1 MSGSDN
7 YTESAPP
14 LGFDQSWINSQLASS
29 KSVDRLAAQIL
40 SQNTY
45 SHWTGE
51 GFGSVLANARNMAQR
66 LWNAGITRLE
76 DFGRRTT
83 YVDKGGYDENGNY
96 SSNWTPVTQFYNKSN
111 YIALGDQDYGISDDT
126 WAGTFAGDGSTAFKV
141 QFNELGMP
149 IFFSQY
155 GGSSSDWGT
164 FSKILSVASFIPVIG
179 PFAAAIN
186 AVGNAYNGNYTG
198 AVFSG
203 LSAAAGFAGE
213 ALSASNAADAAY
225 TADVANELGLTV
237 QQVQAMG
244 LAPAAGATAT
254 YAQILSNVKTVQQG
268 IAVIQAID
276 SKNFG
281 ALVGAVSGMAPQL
294 GITIPEDLLK
304 PIQVASIA
312 SSVSRGDWTS
322 ALSVAS
328 SLTGN
333 SNAKVA
339 EQASKIVDAAKKM
352 EKTGDPAAL
361 FGAFLGFA
369 KATDLSKNDFN
380 NVLKNSGYAK
390 LATDTDLNQIWNS
403 SDPSS
408 AFKEIVTN
416 DISET
421 YQNYLGRAPSQEE
434 LNNWYLSGGGLD
446 NTLSSIQNSPEAQ
459 SYYGSQW
466 HDWSEAQKI
475 LSSEGWGDT
484 APTLDFLVDYLAFND
499 NNLAGLFKKSLLQ
512 DFADKKYV
520 TADEVKAI
528 AAAEGYTLTDAELAS
543 YAGKKNEADAAA
555 AIQQYVDPKA
565 TTFEEA
571 KQFLLDNGYS
581 NPTAEEI
588 SAFAGMIPEA
598 TQKTAIAEYSEVKK
612 YDDEFGD
619 YQGAIDKAASRQDK
633 VSFAEAFAGAR
644 NLAALSGED
653 PKTATFSWTNP
664 NTGVTGVYKAN
675 TADEINAQL
684 AADQKRIDLM
694 PVYGGSQ
701 NTRTGTPTGAETVY
715 IDTKTGAVVNDDRVF
730 DEMGNVISGSIELA
744 DNDTK
749 VAALQTAI
757 GSSIRTALDIGA
769 GLIKGG
775 AGVIE
780 GAGTFAGLLGADMDN
795 VLRSTGKSAQE
806 AVQSFRSNEFKS
818 DQKLMNDAIKAA
830 GGEGNFAQAMETLIQ
845 FGTNPVQAA
854 AFIAEQGVSLLVGGG
869 AMTAARALGAGM
881 TVAEAASLTAN
892 AVLQGASVASETY
905 DEKKKQG
912 ATEDEAKNAARAAGG
927 LSGFVS
933 AVANKYI
940 PGAMSGEQMVAAQA
954 AASTALRTALK
965 GEMSS
970 ELVEETVGKVIQNVA
985 TGKAWDADLGTTAVQ
1000 ALIGSGVT
1008 TGLVHTT
1015 YSALDPIQGTPPSK
1029 FDGVTAQEFEAAVNG
1044 FSSQGYTPSI
1054 SELADIVSG
1063 APDASAKDI
1072 EALAKDYA
1080 DQRIVSTDEATQ
1092 MLADLGYENPTA
1104 EQIDQFVG
1112 TRSEADT
1119 QNAADQ
1125 WVNANTVSRD
1135 EARQQLID
1143 LGYSNPPDSLIDK
1156 LVGQYEES
1164 QLATKAEGL
1173 GVATKADIDA
1183 AIANIKLPTGM
1194 NKQDVADAIQ
1204 TYMDAHPGVTA
1215 AQIAEKITT
1224 ATAGLATPSDVQT
1237 AIDSALTA
1245 SEATQSAQLAAVQRS
1260 LSDEIQAAKDMG
1272 LQGDAALQAGLDSL
1286 ASKMGTNQADLLQQL
1301 GTSAADLKAQFAS
1314 DLAASQAAT
1323 ASEIA
1328 GTRTALEAAIAEA
1341 KASGLSGDAALKAA
1355 IESVAADQQTSSA
1368 ALLSKLGA
1376 TEASLK
1382 SEFSAGLAGVSAD
1395 VAATRTALEAAI
1407 AEAKASGLSG
1417 DAALKAAIESVAAD
1431 QQTSSADL
1439 LSKLGATEAS
1449 LKSEFS
1455 AGLAGVSQQ
1464 LADQYANMTAAQKA
1478 EVDARV
1484 RQGQDLQSAITTVQ
1498 STLQEQISGV
1508 DARLQEAI
1516 AINEAAGLSRDQAIS
1531 KAVDDVAAS
1540 VGTTRADLLSQMGA
1554 TEQSLLAK
1562 FQAGQE
1568 ETAGQ
1573 IAGLSQEMQAQYAA
1587 MTAAQ
1592 KAEVDARVQQGQTL
1606 QAAIDTVQQTL
1617 SGQVA
1622 GVESRLT
1629 DAIAA
1634 AEAMGLS
1641 RDQAI
1646 TAAVASVAADL
1657 GTTKDALLAQL
1668 GTTEQA
1674 LRAQFTSGLAGVS
1687 EQVRQQYESLTAA
1700 QKAEAD
1706 ARVAQGVTLEQ
1717 AIADAK
1723 QQTSTQ
1729 IADAESRITQA
1740 MASAEAAGLSRDQ
1753 ALSAAVDSVAAELGT
1768 TRTDL
1773 LAQMGTTEA
1782 NLLAKMQAGQAGLQ
1796 EQITGLGQSVDTR
1809 IAELMQQGASYQQ
1822 ATQQAFAEVN
1832 AKNQEL
1838 SGLLGTQGRA
1848 ANQTDIDALTQMLG
1862 GQRQVDLSYDVNGDR
1877 QITQADLD
1885 FLTNIVSTPNPEW
1898 RPATGSPWAATG
1910 LYGQIQANEWQR
1922 QADEKQ
1928 RQADEK
1934 QRQAAAKAAEEAR
1947 AARDAEAARQ
1957 AAIKGTAAQAQ
1968 QGTQNVLQQ
1977 LQTAYGAGAAPAAVP
1992 VVEAGPGFDLSNPLN
2007 TGFFSGFQSKKEQ
2020 QNQPQTTKIATGG
2033 YLDDLLAENMTADD
2047 LLNLLR

>member
-1 MSGSDN
+1 M
-7 YTESAPP
+7 
-14 LGFDQSWINSQLASS
+14 
-29 KSVDRLAAQIL
+29 
-40 SQNTY
+40 
-45 SHWTGE
+45 
-51 GFGSVLANARNMAQR
+51 
-66 LWNAGITRLE
+66 
-76 DFGRRTT
+76 
-83 YVDKGGYDENGNY
+83 
-96 SSNWTPVTQFYNKSN
+96 
-111 YIALGDQDYGISDDT
+111 
-126 WAGTFAGDGSTAFKV
+126 
-141 QFNELGMP
+141 
-149 IFFSQY
+149 
-155 GGSSSDWGT
+155 
-164 FSKILSVASFIPVIG
+164 
-179 PFAAAIN
+179 
-186 AVGNAYNGNYTG
+186 
-198 AVFSG
+198 
-203 LSAAAGFAGE
+203 
-213 ALSASNAADAAY
+213 
-225 TADVANELGLTV
+225 
-237 QQVQAMG
+237 
-244 LAPAAGATAT
+244 
-254 YAQILSNVKTVQQG
+254 
-268 IAVIQAID
+268 
-276 SKNFG
+276 
-281 ALVGAVSGMAPQL
+281 
-294 GITIPEDLLK
+294 
-304 PIQVASIA
+304 
-312 SSVSRGDWTS
+312 
-322 ALSVAS
+322 
-328 SLTGN
+328 
-333 SNAKVA
+333 
-339 EQASKIVDAAKKM
+339 
-352 EKTGDPAAL
+352 
-361 FGAFLGFA
+361 
-369 KATDLSKNDFN
+369 
-380 NVLKNSGYAK
+380 
-390 LATDTDLNQIWNS
+390 
-403 SDPSS
+403 
-408 AFKEIVTN
+408 
-416 DISET
+416 
-421 YQNYLGRAPSQEE
+421 
-434 LNNWYLSGGGLD
+434 
-446 NTLSSIQNSPEAQ
+446 
-459 SYYGSQW
+459 
-466 HDWSEAQKI
+466 
-475 LSSEGWGDT
+475 
-484 APTLDFLVDYLAFND
+484 
-499 NNLAGLFKKSLLQ
+499 
-512 DFADKKYV
+512 
-520 TADEVKAI
+520 
-528 AAAEGYTLTDAELAS
+528 
-543 YAGKKNEADAAA
+543 
-555 AIQQYVDPKA
+555 
-565 TTFEEA
+565 
-571 KQFLLDNGYS
+571 
-581 NPTAEEI
+581 
-588 SAFAGMIPEA
+588 
-598 TQKTAIAEYSEVKK
+598 
-612 YDDEFGD
+612 
-619 YQGAIDKAASRQDK
+619 
-633 VSFAEAFAGAR
+633 
-644 NLAALSGED
+644 
-653 PKTATFSWTNP
+653 
-664 NTGVTGVYKAN
+664 
-675 TADEINAQL
+675 
-684 AADQKRIDLM
+684 
-694 PVYGGSQ
+694 
-701 NTRTGTPTGAETVY
+701 
-715 IDTKTGAVVNDDRVF
+715 
-730 DEMGNVISGSIELA
+730 
-744 DNDTK
+744 
-749 VAALQTAI
+749 
-757 GSSIRTALDIGA
+757 
-769 GLIKGG
+769 
-775 AGVIE
+775 
-780 GAGTFAGLLGADMDN
+780 
-795 VLRSTGKSAQE
+795 
-806 AVQSFRSNEFKS
+806 
-818 DQKLMNDAIKAA
+818 
-830 GGEGNFAQAMETLIQ
+830 
-845 FGTNPVQAA
+845 
-854 AFIAEQGVSLLVGGG
+854 
-869 AMTAARALGAGM
+869 
-881 TVAEAASLTAN
+881 
-892 AVLQGASVASETY
+892 
-905 DEKKKQG
+905 
-912 ATEDEAKNAARAAGG
+912 
-927 LSGFVS
+927 
-933 AVANKYI
+933 
-940 PGAMSGEQMVAAQA
+940 
-954 AASTALRTALK
+954 
-965 GEMSS
+965 
-970 ELVEETVGKVIQNVA
+970 
-985 TGKAWDADLGTTAVQ
+985 
-1000 ALIGSGVT
+1000 
-1008 TGLVHTT
+1008 
-1015 YSALDPIQGTPPSK
+1015 
-1029 FDGVTAQEFEAAVNG
+1029 
-1044 FSSQGYTPSI
+1044 
-1054 SELADIVSG
+1054 
-1063 APDASAKDI
+1063 
-1072 EALAKDYA
+1072 
-1080 DQRIVSTDEATQ
+1080 
-1092 MLADLGYENPTA
+1092 
-1104 EQIDQFVG
+1104 
-1112 TRSEADT
+1112 
-1119 QNAADQ
+1119 
-1125 WVNANTVSRD
+1125 
-1135 EARQQLID
+1135 
-1143 LGYSNPPDSLIDK
+1143 
-1156 LVGQYEES
+1156 
-1164 QLATKAEGL
+1164 
-1173 GVATKADIDA
+1173 
-1183 AIANIKLPTGM
+1183 
-1194 NKQDVADAIQ
+1194 
-1204 TYMDAHPGVTA
+1204 
-1215 AQIAEKITT
+1215 
-1224 ATAGLATPSDVQT
+1224 
-1237 AIDSALTA
+1237 
-1245 SEATQSAQLAAVQRS
+1245 
-1260 LSDEIQAAKDMG
+1260 
-1272 LQGDAALQAGLDSL
+1272 
-1286 ASKMGTNQADLLQQL
+1286 
-1301 GTSAADLKAQFAS
+1301 
-1314 DLAASQAAT
+1314 
-1323 ASEIA
+1323 
-1328 GTRTALEAAIAEA
+1328 
-1341 KASGLSGDAALKAA
+1341 
-1355 IESVAADQQTSSA
+1355 
-1368 ALLSKLGA
+1368 
-1376 TEASLK
+1376 K